1 MLLLAL
7 SFLFA
12 VVAASI
18 TWREAPAAAAWTVA
32 GALLALA
39 ATGGLLL
46 QRDTAEK
53 AALRAQLALG
63 AARLE
68 KYSNAHGHFVDGLA
82 HEIRTPL
89 TILMNQAELLLR
101 CSDDPA
107 AVSVHARSVADYLL
121 HLSDL
126 VEGFVRLGSPLV
138 AADTSDHVPVHVH
151 DLVIEAV
158 RRSQSMAR
166 NGGVHVVAT
175 IPEPDGE
182 DRALEVLGSEVL
194 LAAMIE
200 SLVRA
205 AVRRSPRGSQVELQ
219 VQVRGESIL
228 LRVRDQG
235 MEIAPS
241 QLESVFDW
249 YSKAPGAER
258 DSHRTGNLAIAKRVA
273 EHHRGTISLR
283 NHPGSGCEF
292 EVALPRWRDPAPRSE
307 HAVQRSA
314 DETMRSNGARS
325 PARTQPLARRT

>member
-1 MLLLAL
+1 MKASPSGRTLRLSLAV

-18 TWREAPAAAAWTVA
+18 AWREAPAATAWTVA
-32 GALLALA
+32 GALLASA

-46 QRDTAEK
+46 QRDAAEK

-68 KYSNAHGHFVDGLA
+68 AYSSAHGHFVDGLA

-107 AVSVHARSVADYLL
+107 AVSVHAKGIADYLL

-126 VEGFVRLGSPLV
+126 VECFVRLGSPLV
-138 AADTSDHVPVHVH
+138 AADTSHHVPVHVH

-166 NGGVHVVAT
+166 NREVHVVAT

-205 AVRRSPRGSQVELQ
+205 AVRRSARGSQVELQ
-219 VQVRGESIL
+219 VQVQGESIL

-235 MEIAPS
+235 TEIAPS
-241 QLESVFDW
+241 HLESVFDW
-249 YSKAPGAER
+249 YFETPGAKP
-258 DSHRTGNLAIAKRVA
+258 DSHRTGNLAITRRVA
-273 EHHRGTISLR
+273 DHHRGTISLR
-283 NHPGSGCEF
+283 NHPGGGCEF
-292 EVALPRWRDPAPRSE
+292 EVALPRWQGEALRSDGTGAP
-307 HAVQRSA
+307 
-314 DETMRSNGARS
+314 T
-325 PARTQPLARRT
+325 RTPPLAQPA